1 MDYMKQALALAGE
14 ALGTTSPNPA
24 VGAVLVNDGQ
34 VVGEGCTQPPDQAHA
49 EVVALKQ
56 AGDRAR
62 GAVLYVTL
70 EPCCHQGRT
79 PPCTSAIMAAG
90 VAEVHMALGDPNPLV
105 DGKGRHALE
114 KAGIRVVVGEQEA
127 AARKL
132 TEAYLKYIRTRLPF
146 VVAKFGASLDGKIAT
161 RTGDTRWI
169 TGEAARR
176 RAHDDLRATSDA
188 VMAGVGTVV
197 ADDPQLTARDG
208 QGRPRD
214 RQPLRIIVDSRGRTP
229 VTARL
234 FQEPGKVLLAGAH
247 IPQDRTKALEQ
258 AGAEVLELPAEDGS
272 VDLRALLAELG
283 QREVAAVLVEG
294 GGKLLGSLFDQKLVD
309 KVVAFLAPLIIGGAE
324 AVPAVAG
331 AGSGTIA
338 EAFRLHDVETEQV
351 GEDLMVI
358 GYPVKRSEKR
368 AS

>member
-24 VGAVLVNDGQ
+24 VGAVLVKDGQ
-34 VVGEGCTQPPDQAHA
+34 VVGEGYTQPPDQAHA
-49 EVVALKQ
+49 EIVALRQ
-56 AGDRAR
+56 ARDRAR

-114 KAGIRVVVGEQEA
+114 QAGIQVVVGEEEA
-127 AARKL
+127 AAGKL
-132 TEAYLKYIRTRLPF
+132 TEAYLKYIRTGLPF
-146 VVAKFGASLDGKIAT
+146 VVAKFAASLDGKIAT
-161 RTGDTRWI
+161 RTGDARWI

-176 RAHDDLRATSDA
+176 RAHELRGTSDA

-197 ADDPQLTARDG
+197 ADDPQLTARDD
-208 QGRPRD
+208 QDRPLD
-214 RQPLRIIVDSRGRTP
+214 HQPLRVIVDGQGRTP

-234 FQEPGKVLLAGAH
+234 FQEPGKVLIAGAH
-247 IPQDRTKALEQ
+247 IPQRRTRALER

-272 VDLRALLAELG
+272 VDLRALLAALG

-294 GGKLLGSLFDQKLVD
+294 GGKLLGALFDRKLVD
-309 KVVAFLAPLIIGGAE
+309 KVVAFLAPVIIGGAE

-338 EAFRLHDVETEQV
+338 EAFRLQDVETEQV
-351 GEDLMVI
+351 GEDLMVV
-358 GYPVKRSEKR
+358 GYPAEKR
-368 AS
+368 E

>member
-1 MDYMKQALALAGE
+1 MDYMKQALALARQ

-24 VGAVLVNDGQ
+24 VGAVVVKDGR
-34 VVGEGCTQPPDQAHA
+34 VVGEGHTQPPDQAHA
-49 EVVALKQ
+49 EIVALKR
-56 AGDRAR
+56 AGDHAR
-62 GAVLYVTL
+62 GATLYVTL

-105 DGKGRHALE
+105 DGKGRQALKE
-114 KAGIRVVVGEQEA
+114 AGIRVVVGEQEE

-132 TEAYLKYIRTRLPF
+132 TEAYLKHIRTRLPF
-146 VVAKFGASLDGKIAT
+146 VIAKFAASLDGKIAT
-161 RTGDTRWI
+161 RTGDARWI
-169 TGEAARR
+169 TGEAVRR
-176 RAHDDLRATSDA
+176 RAHELRGTSDA
-188 VMAGVGTVV
+188 VMAGVGTVL
-197 ADDPQLTARDG
+197 ADDPQLTARDS
-208 QGRPRD
+208 QGRLRD
-214 RQPLRIIVDSRGRTP
+214 RQPLRIIVDSGGRTP

-234 FQEPGKVLLAGAH
+234 FQEQGKVLIAGAR
-247 IPQDRTKALEQ
+247 IPQRRARALER

-272 VDLRALLAELG
+272 VEMRALLAELG

-294 GGKLLGSLFDQKLVD
+294 GGKLLGSLFDLRLVD
-309 KVVAFLAPLIIGGAE
+309 KVVAFLAPVIIGGAE

-338 EAFRLHDVETEQV
+338 EALRLQDIETEQV
-351 GEDLMVI
+351 GEDLTVV

-368 AS
+368 TS

>member
-1 MDYMKQALALAGE
+1 MDYMKQALALARQ

-24 VGAVLVNDGQ
+24 VGAVLVKDGL
-34 VVGEGCTQPPDQAHA
+34 VVGEGYTQPPDQAHA
-49 EVVALKQ
+49 EVVALKR

-79 PPCTSAIMAAG
+79 AACTSAIVAAG
-90 VAEVHMALGDPNPLV
+90 VAEVHMAVRDPNPLV
-105 DGKGRHALE
+105 DGKGRHELE
-114 KAGIRVVVGEQEA
+114 EAGIRVIVGEQEEA
-127 AARKL
+127 AGKL
-132 TEAYLKYIRTRLPF
+132 NEAYLKYIRTRLPF
-146 VVAKFGASLDGKIAT
+146 VVAKFAASLDGKIAT
-161 RTGDTRWI
+161 RTGDARWI

-176 RAHDDLRATSDA
+176 RAHDELRATSDA
-188 VMAGVGTVV
+188 VMAGVRTVV
-197 ADDPQLTARDG
+197 ADDPQLTARDS

-214 RQPLRIIVDSRGRTP
+214 RQPLRIVVDSGGRTP

-234 FQEPGKVLLAGAH
+234 LQEPGKVLIAGAR
-247 IPQDRTKALEQ
+247 IPQRRARALEQ

-272 VDLRALLAELG
+272 VDLRALLAALG
-283 QREVAAVLVEG
+283 QREVTTVLVEG

-338 EAFRLHDVETEQV
+338 EAFRLRDVTVEQV
-351 GEDLMVI
+351 GEDLMVV
-358 GYPVKRSEKR
+358 GYPAKRSEKR